1 MTIDLRSDTVTRPTS
16 AMLTAMMTAETGDD
30 VYGDDP
36 TVGELESRVAGM
48 LGHESGLFTVS
59 GSLANL
65 LGVRAWVG
73 PGQEVLCDDRAH
85 IVRAEMGAHAALTGV
100 TTRTWSDPDGL
111 VDVEAVAR
119 MAVPDAGPFIVPTAA
134 VEVENTHNF
143 AGGTIQPLD
152 RLDALREILAPAG
165 VRMHLDG
172 ARLWNAH
179 VETGVALDRY
189 GALFDT
195 VSVCLSKGLGAP
207 VGSVLVGPHDVI
219 AEARV
224 WRKRLG
230 GGWRQ
235 AGVLAA
241 AGLYALDHHM
251 DRLVEDHQNARLIAS
266 TIADA
271 VGTGVVD
278 PVKVATNVILL
289 NVGSHA
295 AEAVSRVGDAGVRC
309 GVVAPGVVRLITHL
323 DVSPAEARAAASTLV
338 DVLRAIPAF
347 AP

>member
-1 MTIDLRSDTVTRPTS
+1 MTIDLRSDTVTRPTP
-16 AMLTAMMTAETGDD
+16 AMLTAMTTAETGDD

-48 LGHESGLFTVS
+48 LGHEAGLFTVS
-59 GSLANL
+59 GSMANL
-65 LGVRAWVG
+65 LGVRAWVS
-73 PGQEVLCDDRAH
+73 PGQEVLCEDRAH

-119 MAVPDAGPFIVPTAA
+119 MAVTDTGPFIVPTAA

-143 AGGTIQPLD
+143 TGGTIQPLA
-152 RLDALREILAPAG
+152 RLQALREILAPSG

-172 ARLWNAH
+172 AGLWNSH

-195 VSVCLSKGLGAP
+195 VSVCLSKGLGVP
-207 VGSVLVGPHDVI
+207 VGSVLVGSHDVI
-219 AEARV
+219 AEARL

-241 AGLYALDHHM
+241 AGIYALDHHVE
-251 DRLVEDHQNARLIAS
+251 RLAEDHQNARLIAS

-271 VGTGVVD
+271 VGPGVVD
-278 PVKVATNVILL
+278 PANVATNVIMLH
-289 NVGSHA
+289 VGSQA
-295 AEAVSRVGDAGVRC
+295 TEVVSRAGAAGVRC
-309 GVVAPGVVRLITHL
+309 SVVAPGVVRLITHL
-323 DVSPAEARAAASTLV
+323 DVSAADAKEAANALVNVLTTL
-338 DVLRAIPAF
+338 L
-347 AP
+347 